1 MVLALMGYALII
13 VFMILLSTQ
22 KLSPFVGLI
31 LVASVFGI
39 AAAFMGGAGFI
50 EAFESLFGWVR
61 EGVFYSIN
69 SETGKV
75 AAGTVNTAILLL
87 FAILYFSLMLN
98 AGLFDPLC
106 IRLIKTVKGDPL
118 RITMATALIASIVAL
133 DGDGT
138 TTVLIVTAAVLMLF
152 KKMKMKLIY
161 LAMLI
166 VIPNSILNFLP
177 WGGPI
182 ARVMS
187 VLNLEVTEL
196 FPVLVPCIIAAMCY
210 VFVMAYIMGIK
221 ERKRLGYATGSGEV
235 ISQGDLNG
243 IIAEINDRGKELK
256 RPKLF
261 WANLVISLLIMVL
274 LIAGIGNG
282 AVLFMVGTAIALM
295 LNYPNL
301 KEQRKRITENGG
313 DALGPVIVILAA
325 GCLMGI
331 LNGSGMSNAIAE
343 NMVSW
348 LPESLGTH
356 MPVLFSFIAL
366 PGLVFLSNDAFY
378 FGILPVIAPIATE
391 YGATAL
397 QMGVAAMLG
406 QALHFASPLVAFI
419 YILIDRCNISF
430 GEYAKEF
437 LKWAW
442 PIYFIYLGMA
452 LATGAMP
459 L

>member
-1 MVLALMGYALII
+1 MELALMGYALIVI
-13 VFMILLSTQ
+13 FMILLSTQ

-31 LVASVFGI
+31 LVAFVFGL
-39 AAAFMGGAGFI
+39 AAAFMGGAGLN
-50 EAFESLFGWVR
+50 EAFEKLFGWIR
-61 EGVFYSIN
+61 EGLFYSVN
-69 SETGKV
+69 AETGQITT
-75 AAGTVNTAILLL
+75 GTVNTATLLL
-87 FAILYFSLMLN
+87 FAILYFSIMLN

-106 IRLIKTVKGDPL
+106 IRLLKTVKGDPL
-118 RITMATALIASIVAL
+118 KITMATALIASIVAV

-138 TTVLIVTAAVLMLF
+138 TTVLIVTAAVLVLF
-152 KKMKMKLIY
+152 KKMQMKLIY

-196 FPVLVPCIIAAMCY
+196 FPALVPCIIAAMGY

-221 ERKRLGYATGSGEV
+221 ERKRLGYVAGSKEV
-235 ISQGDLNG
+235 ISQEDLDH
-243 IIAEINDRGKELK
+243 IIVAINDRDKELK

-261 WANLVISLLIMVL
+261 WANLILSLLIMIM

-295 LNYPNL
+295 MNYPNL
-301 KEQRKRITENGG
+301 KEQRKRIAENAS
-313 DALGPVIVILAA
+313 DALAPVIVIFAA

-343 NMVSW
+343 NIIRW
-348 LPESLGTH
+348 LPESLGKQ

-366 PGLVFLSNDAFY
+366 PGLIFLSNDAFY
-378 FGILPVIAPIATE
+378 FGILPVIAPIAIG

-419 YILIDRCNISF
+419 YILIDRCEISF

-442 PIYFIYLGMA
+442 PIYFIYLGVA
-452 LATGAMP
+452 VVTGVMP